1 MNKLLLT
8 IIAALGLTTAGEC
21 ASISSQMPKKVYIS
35 KIVEHPALDATTKG
49 IIAALQKKGYE
60 SGKNLDVRVESA
72 QANSSLAQQIASK
85 YINKNPDVVVGVGT
99 VTAQSFAKQAAAGK
113 VKLVFSSVTD
123 PLNAGL
129 VQCLDKPGNNT
140 TGVSNY
146 VDLEPQ
152 LELFK
157 KLQPNLKK
165 LGFLYNPGEA
175 NSAFLKE
182 KLETLCPKLGLE
194 LVCQAVNKTA
204 DVAQNATKLAQISGA
219 IFISNDNTALSGLKS
234 VIKAAQTAKIPVYV
248 SDTDAVAMGA
258 VAALGP
264 NQYEV
269 GLQTGNIIARLL
281 DGGDIATEK
290 VEFPTKT
297 DLYLNIEAAKLAG
310 IEIPADL
317 LKSAT
322 KVFDGAPA

>member
-1 MNKLLLT
+1 MTKLLLP
-8 IIAALGLTTAGEC
+8 IIATLGLSVSGQC
-21 ASISSQMPKKVYIS
+21 ASTNAETPKKVYIS

-49 IIAALQKKGYE
+49 IIDALQQKGYE
-60 SGKNLDVRVESA
+60 KGKNLEVRVESA
-72 QANSSLAQQIASK
+72 QANPALAQQIAVK
-85 YINKNPDVVVGVGT
+85 YINKSPDIAVGVGT

-123 PLNAGL
+123 PLKAGL
-129 VQCLDKPGNNT
+129 VQSLDHPGNNT

-152 LELFK
+152 LDLFK

-175 NSAFLKE
+175 NSAILKE
-182 KLETLCPKLGLE
+182 KLETLCPKLGLT
-194 LVCQAVNKTA
+194 LVCQAINKTA
-204 DVAQNATKLAQISGA
+204 DVAQNATKLAQNAQA
-219 IFISNDNTALSGLKS
+219 IFISNDNTALSSLQS
-234 VIKAAQTAKIPVYV
+234 VIKAAQAAKIPIYV
-248 SDTDAVAMGA
+248 SDTDAVAIGA

-269 GLQTGNIIARLL
+269 GLQTGHIIARLL
-281 DGGDIATEK
+281 DGSDITNEK
-290 VEFPTKT
+290 VEFPTKN
-297 DLYLNIEAAKLAG
+297 DLYLNADAAKRVG
-310 IEIPADL
+310 INIPDDL